1 MLSRMG
7 TVSIVSISGIKLA
20 AQVLENSI
28 VQISGN
34 LELNTRIIRCSDTGF
49 DQNLT
54 KSAMVV
60 EICKKLGACV
70 YTNSEGGISLC
81 NAQDFLHNGILLHFS
96 KRMEFPYTNFLGQA
110 DSSLSVI
117 GTHMWADKKKL
128 IESLYEMELVPE

>member
-1 MLSRMG
+1 MG
-7 TVSIVSISGIKLA
+7 TVAIVSISGIKLA

-28 VQISGN
+28 VQLSGN
-34 LELNTRIIRCSDTGF
+34 LELNTKIIRCSDTGY

-60 EICKKLGACV
+60 EICKKLGAGV

-81 NAQDFLHNGILLHFS
+81 NAQDFLHNGILLQFS
-96 KRMEFPYTNFLGQA
+96 KRMEFPYTNSLGQA

-117 GTHMWADKKKL
+117 DTLMWADKKKL